1 MGSDAEKQS
10 GGKDVAGAPRLI
22 FYTTDGCG
30 LCEVALDQILG
41 MPLLAGLRMDVI
53 DVALDDDLVARY
65 GATLPVLVFG
75 DEELH
80 APFDAAKVEQWI
92 YDSRL

>member
-1 MGSDAEKQS
+1 MGIDAEKEV
-10 GGKDVAGAPRLI
+10 GGENVPDAPRLI
-22 FYTTDGCG
+22 FYTTDGCS

-41 MPLLAGLRMDVI
+41 MPLLAGLRMEVI

-65 GATLPVLVFG
+65 GATLPVLVFS
-75 DEELH
+75 DHELH